1 MFLEGLHAHHVRMP
15 GWGMPQFGV
24 RMAVQSRDAEVRMR
38 WEEPDLWVQRLLP
51 VPDADVRQ
59 EWDQLCILP
68 QVVRQSWPKLCVQW
82 DQLALLLQ

>member
-1 MFLEGLHAHHVRMP
+1 
-15 GWGMPQFGV
+15 MPQFGV

>member
-1 MFLEGLHAHHVRMP
+1 
-15 GWGMPQFGV
+15 
-24 RMAVQSRDAEVRMR
+24 
-38 WEEPDLWVQRLLP
+38 
-51 VPDADVRQ
+51 VRQ